1 MKKFIRNVTKEK
13 KISGRRSAGNPPG
26 QKFEK
31 RTPLPDRCP
40 LYPSEVFDFHADSGA
55 RARDL
60 MERIHINM
68 AAKKRSTVRK
78 EVKKTL
84 LEQLKNKGADVAL
97 FMDQI
102 EDYMAM
108 WDLKEQLIEDI
119 RKYGIR
125 TPDGKDNTS
134 AKQLPIVNRQMLA
147 LLKILRIDTEGVIN
161 GDEDEL

>member
-1 MKKFIRNVTKEK
+1 
-13 KISGRRSAGNPPG
+13 
-26 QKFEK
+26 
-31 RTPLPDRCP
+31 
-40 LYPSEVFDFHADSGA
+40 
-55 RARDL
+55 
-60 MERIHINM
+60 M
-68 AAKKRSTVRK
+68 ATKKRSTVRK

-147 LLKILRIDTEGVIN
+147 LLKILKIDTEGVIN
-161 GDEDEL
+161 GNEDEL